1 MLTIQ
6 LILKRKTPI
15 QMTKKTD
22 AHHASFRDPSGYMFY
37 DGKTLRRVINP
48 IYFPQYN
55 KLTESGFFKTLISNG
70 LLISH
75 EETSVS
81 SEEIIITPE
90 KIPFITNPYEWSF
103 EQYKHAALHT
113 LKIQK
118 YALSKG
124 FILKD
129 ASSYNVTFYKGKPVF
144 IDTLSFDFYE
154 EGTPWRAY
162 KQFITHFLGP
172 LVLAKYHGT
181 EIFKMMQTHIDGI
194 PVKLIS
200 SLLPTRSKLSSVL
213 YPNIHLLAK
222 MESKHSEDY
231 KAETKITKLSKKAQE
246 NILESLYDYIKNLS
260 LKESSEWGDYY
271 SKTNYDEAAFEAKKT
286 LIKSW
291 IKPLAPQKLIDV
303 GGNDGTFARTVIDS
317 VPDIIVTDIDS
328 NAVDFNY
335 QQLQKNKETNMLP
348 FVCDVLQPAPGI
360 GFNNTERNSLIKRLA
375 AYAPDVTMA
384 LALIHHITLSG
395 NVPFEKSAEF
405 FASFSKY
412 LIIEFPT
419 RADSWVTSLLVRKR
433 EFINHFDFYNE
444 EAFEK
449 GYLNYF
455 TLEKKE
461 TVEGTNRLLYLLKNK
476 RYESQ

>member
-1 MLTIQ
+1 MI
-6 LILKRKTPI
+6 
-15 QMTKKTD
+15 KKTD
-22 AHHASFRDPSGYMFY
+22 KTHEASFRDPSGYMFF
-37 DGKTLRRVINP
+37 DGEVLRRAINP
-48 IYFPQYN
+48 IYFKQYN
-55 KLTESGFFKTLISNG
+55 ELKESGFFKTLFSNEM
-70 LLISH
+70 LIPH

-81 SEEIIITPE
+81 TDQIIITPE
-90 KIPFITNPYEWSF
+90 IIPFITNPYEWSF

-113 LKIQK
+113 LKIHK

-129 ASSYNVTFYKGKPVF
+129 ASAYNITFHKGKPIF

-181 EIFKMMQTHIDGI
+181 EMLKMMQTHIDGI
-194 PVKLIS
+194 PVQLIS
-200 SLLPTRSKLSSVL
+200 SLLPNRTKFSSVL
-213 YPNIHLLAK
+213 YTNIHLLAK

-231 KAETKITKLSKKAQE
+231 KAETKIATLSKKAQE
-246 NILESLYDYIKNLS
+246 NIIESLFDFIRK
-260 LKESSEWGDYY
+260 LKLNEKSEWGDYY
-271 SKTNYDEAAFEAKKT
+271 DKTNYDKEAFEAKKQ
-286 LIKSW
+286 LVKAW
-291 IKPLAPQKLIDV
+291 VKPLSPEKLIDM

-317 VPDIIVTDIDS
+317 VPHIVVTDIDS
-328 NAVDFNY
+328 NAVEHNY
-335 QQLQKNKETNMLP
+335 RQVQQNKETNMLP

-360 GFNNTERNSLIKRLA
+360 GFNNTERSSLLERLKE
-375 AYAPDVTMA
+375 YAPDVTLA

-405 FASFSKY
+405 FASYSEN

-419 RADSWVTSLLVRKR
+419 REDSWVESLLVRKR

-444 EAFEK
+444 TVFEK
-449 GYLNYF
+449 AYQKYF
-455 TLEKKE
+455 TLEKKQAL
-461 TVEGTNRLLYLLKNK
+461 EGTKRILYHFRKVA
-476 RYESQ
+476 S

>member
-1 MLTIQ
+1 
-6 LILKRKTPI
+6 
-15 QMTKKTD
+15 MTKKTD
-22 AHHASFRDPSGYMFY
+22 AHQASFRDPSGYMFY
-37 DGKTLRRVINP
+37 DGKILRRAIKP
-48 IYFPQYN
+48 IYFQSIY
-55 KLTESGFFKTLISNG
+55 KLEDSGFFKNLISNG
-70 LLISH
+70 LLIPH

-90 KIPFITNPYEWSF
+90 EIPFITNPYEWSF

-129 ASSYNVTFYKGKPVF
+129 ASAYNVTFHKGKPIF

-162 KQFITHFLGP
+162 KQFITHFFGP

-181 EIFKMMQTHIDGI
+181 EVFKMMQTHIDGI

-200 SLLPTRSKLSSVL
+200 SLLPTRTKLSSVI

-231 KAETKITKLSKKAQE
+231 KAETKIATLSKKSQE
-246 NILESLYDYIKNLS
+246 NIVESLYDYIKGLT
-260 LKESSEWGDYY
+260 LKEASEWGDYY
-271 SKTNYDEAAFEAKKT
+271 NKTNYDEGAFEAKKT
-286 LIKSW
+286 LIKEW

-317 VPDIIVTDIDS
+317 VPHIIVTDIDS
-328 NAVDFNY
+328 NAVDYNY
-335 QQLQKNKETNMLP
+335 KQLQKNKETNMLP

-360 GFNNTERNSLIKRLA
+360 GFNNTERNSLIERLA
-375 AYAPDVTMA
+375 EYAPDVTMA

-395 NVPFEKSAEF
+395 NVPFEKSASF
-405 FASFSKY
+405 FASFSKN

-419 RADSWVTSLLVRKR
+419 REDSWAQSLLVRKR

-444 EAFEK
+444 TEFEN
-449 GYLNYF
+449 GYLQYF

-461 TVEGTNRLLYLLKNK
+461 TVKGTKRLLYLLKNK
-476 RYESQ
+476 NHAG